1 MTPGPASFKLI
12 LMTDSFSEVELR
24 RLDLNLLLVF
34 SAVWRERSVARAAGR
49 LYLGPSAVS
58 MALARLREA
67 VGDPLFVR
75 TPAGMEPTPRAEALW
90 VAIEP
95 ALAAIEA
102 AVRPAGF
109 DPAVAELT
117 IRFGAPDDLEF
128 ALVPRLLERLA
139 EEAPGV
145 RLSVRPSDF
154 RALADRLD
162 RGDAELMLSALPER
176 GLEARH
182 RTRILHDETFAVLHH
197 AKRLGRTG
205 PLDLAV
211 YLATPHAMVSIDG
224 VPRSGLDDQLAAL
237 GHARRVAVTV
247 AHFPTL
253 PHILRRRALLANVPA
268 TAARLMAA
276 EHGLEVH
283 PPPFDPGTFS
293 LGLAWHARTDADPA
307 QAWFRALVEEE
318 VGGLQGMAT

>member
-1 MTPGPASFKLI
+1 MTNVFN
-12 LMTDSFSEVELR
+12 EVELR

-49 LYLGPSAVS
+49 LYLGPSAAS
-58 MALARLREA
+58 MALARLRKA
-67 VGDPLFVR
+67 TGDPLFVR
-75 TPAGMEPTPRAEALW
+75 TPQGMVPTPRAEALW
-90 VAIEP
+90 AAVEP

-109 DPAVAELT
+109 DPARAEAT

-128 ALVPRLLERLA
+128 ALIPRLLERLG

-145 RLSVRPSDF
+145 RLAVRPSDF
-154 RALADRLD
+154 RSIGDRLD
-162 RGDAELMLSALPER
+162 RGDADLMLSALPER

-182 RTRILHDETFAVLHH
+182 RMSVLHHETFAVLHD
-197 AKRLGRTG
+197 ANRLGHRG
-205 PLDLAV
+205 PLDLVA

-224 VPRSGLDDQLAAL
+224 SPRSGLDDRLAAL
-237 GHARRVAVTV
+237 GHARHVAVTV

-253 PHILRRRALLANVPA
+253 PHILRRRALLANVPG

-283 PPPFDPGTFS
+283 PPPIDAGGFR
-293 LGLAWHARTDADPA
+293 LALAWHARTDTDPA
-307 QAWFRALVEEE
+307 RAWFRGLVKAE
-318 VGGLQGMAT
+318 VGALCNETPAACESSP